1 MPFFRGFISKV
12 YRRNKVSECISK
24 KGGAPMTAFNQ
35 KFLCMFHETRGLR
48 IINGIENK
56 LKMVEQ

>member
-1 MPFFRGFISKV
+1 
-12 YRRNKVSECISK
+12 
-24 KGGAPMTAFNQ
+24 MTAFNQ